1 MNIQC
6 LSQQFLVRYLNEDDL
21 DLIYDLSSKNTTFY
35 KFHPPFVTTQSIIED
50 MSALP
55 PQKNKDDKYYVGF
68 FDYQKLVSILDC
80 ILAYPEPDT
89 AWIGLF
95 MMNIEYQHQQIGSKI
110 IQEIAQ
116 YLKKLGYKKIKLGVD
131 QGNSQSLSFWLKN
144 HFTIVYQE
152 NYIIMERSL

>member
-35 KFHPPFVTTQSIIED
+35 KFHPPFVTTQSIIDD
-50 MSALP
+50 MNALP
-55 PQKNKDDKYYVGF
+55 PQKNKEDKYYVGF
-68 FDYQKLVSILDC
+68 FDHQKLISILDC
-80 ILAYPEPDT
+80 ILAYPESDT

-110 IQEIAQ
+110 IQEIAL

-131 QGNSQSLSFWLKN
+131 QGNTQSLSFWLKN
-144 HFTIVYQE
+144 HFTIVCQE
-152 NYIIMERSL
+152 NYIIMEYSL